1 MSYNPNGGD
10 ELKLFTVFRKDVW
23 ELVFHELEW
32 YASEKYKND
41 KLPVCNKENSLRLH
55 LNNDKK

>member
-41 KLPVCNKENSLRLH
+41 KLPVCNKKNSLRLH

>member
-1 MSYNPNGGD
+1 MSHNPNGGD

>member
-10 ELKLFTVFRKDVW
+10 ELKLITVLRKDVW
-23 ELVFHELEW
+23 ELVFHKLEW
-32 YASEKYKND
+32 YASEKCKND
-41 KLPVCNKENSLRLH
+41 KLPVCNKQNSLRLH